1 MTKYDNLINYLDED
15 AYKIYNEVFFKNDEL
30 NTLIVKD
37 YLKQIISTA
46 KIKTLKD
53 LLITRINVF
62 LFKLNSMI
70 NENNYE
76 IDNSIDHMNYMLKRQ
91 YMNLTKLSILI
102 NKTDDIDMLRKIY
115 LNSNAMISICESSI
129 IYFNNLLKMM
139 EYEAKGI
146 TYLPNYKVDISINES
161 KMNTITSNIKKL
173 KK

>member
-53 LLITRINVF
+53 LLITRINVL
-62 LFKLNSMI
+62 LFRLNSLI

-76 IDNSIDHMNYMLKRQ
+76 IDNSIDHINYMLKRQ
-91 YMNLTKLSILI
+91 YMNLTKLSFLI
-102 NKTDDIDMLRKIY
+102 DKTNNIDILRKIY

-146 TYLPNYKVDISINES
+146 TYLPNYNVDISVNES

>member
-102 NKTDDIDMLRKIY
+102 NKTDYIDMLRKIY
-115 LNSNAMISICESSI
+115 LNSNAMISISESTI

-146 TYLPNYKVDISINES
+146 TYLPNYNVDISINET
-161 KMNTITSNIKKL
+161 KMNAITANIKKL
-173 KK
+173 KN

>member
-115 LNSNAMISICESSI
+115 LNSNAMISISESSI

-146 TYLPNYKVDISINES
+146 TYLPNYNVDISINET
-161 KMNTITSNIKKL
+161 KMNAITANIKKL